1 MAETPEAREVTLRKF
16 NPRAPLF
23 HRHIVRSKLVGQV
36 CGAGD
41 RFVVYEVAATD
52 PPGRVTVTKG
62 TIIRFE

>member
-1 MAETPEAREVTLRKF
+1 MAEVPVAREITLRKF

-36 CGAGD
+36 CRKGD

-52 PPGRVTVTKG
+52 PEGTVTVTQG
-62 TIIRFE
+62 TVFRFE